1 MEAKLYAA
9 LYQLVFSTA
18 HPRRKREQFCD
29 RWVMMIYLWSAIWGR
44 PVSWA
49 CKTEN
54 WPASLDRPLVSQSRM
69 SRRLWTVGMSQLFER
84 LLATASGKF
93 DSPIVKQIDSKPL
106 TVGAYSKDEN
116 AKRGRLA
123 VGQFGRGYR
132 LHALSHGRIFKQ
144 FLIDSLNTNDAAV
157 GPRLLSRLEGGGG
170 GYVLGDNAYDGNDC
184 HVAAGSTGHQLV
196 APPRRDNKGKRDGR
210 YNGPERLRGL
220 DIIDSPLETCG
231 EPSAFGQAL
240 YADRQRI
247 ESGFAGLT
255 YCGLGAL
262 PPWVRTPRRV
272 ALWAAAKLLIYLTTQ
287 ALNKGLMT

>member
-29 RWVMMIYLWSAIWGR
+29 RWVMMIYLWSAVWGR

-49 CKTEN
+49 CRTEN
-54 WPASLDRPLVSQSRM
+54 WPASLDRPLASQSRM
-69 SRRLWTVGMSQLFER
+69 SRRLRTVGVSQLLER
-84 LLATASGKF
+84 LLASVSERFGT
-93 DSPIVKQIDSKPL
+93 PMIKQVDSKPL
-106 TVGAYSKDEN
+106 TVGAYSKDED
-116 AKRGRLA
+116 ARRGRIA
-123 VGQFGRGYR
+123 DGQFGRGYR
-132 LHALSHGRIFKQ
+132 LHAVSHGRIFRH
-144 FLIDSLNTNDAAV
+144 FLVESLNTNDAAV
-157 GPRLLSRLEGGGG
+157 GPQLLPKLEGGG
-170 GYVLGDNAYDGNDC
+170 GYVLGDNAYDSNDC
-184 HVAAGSTGHQLV
+184 HVAAASTGHQLV
-196 APPRRDNKGKRDGR
+196 APPRRANKGKRDGK

-220 DIIDSPLETCG
+220 DIIDGPLERCG
-231 EPSAFGQAL
+231 VPSAFGEGL
-240 YADRQRI
+240 YNHRQQI

-287 ALNKGLMT
+287 ARKKGLMA